1 MDRTDICKNRH
12 QGNPQSV
19 AAFEGMKKTV
29 THRREQ
35 VRQAI
40 EAAGHHGATVH
51 EVAEQMAT
59 HPNNISGRF
68 SELKRD
74 ELIEQIGRRPTPSG
88 SSAGVFVLKN
98 TPPPPPTHQADFAFD
113 TFDEIYSGNPYE

>member
-1 MDRTDICKNRH
+1 MTHQTDICKNRH

-88 SSAGVFVLKN
+88 STAGVYRLKN
-98 TPPPPPTHQADFAFD
+98 TPPPQPTYTPDMFV
-113 TFDEIYSGNPYE
+113 EIYSGNPYH